1 MAFEAE
7 SDFSKQLTTRHKC
20 SACFKQ
26 YNKKEHLVEHM
37 KVSYHSVHQPRC
49 GVCLKHCK
57 SFESLREHVI
67 GPLPKEDCS
76 RVFSEQG
83 CNLCLKVFDSPIS
96 LSEHKRSCRLPA
108 PSPIGT
114 MKLPYSDPI
123 VVSHNGRG
131 PGAIAIDC
139 EMVGGGDDGT
149 LDLCALVCLIDE
161 DENVIFHTYV
171 RPQIPVTNYR
181 YEITGLT
188 EEHLRDAMP
197 LKLVQE
203 KILQILYNGESI
215 VRARMQGGKARLLVG
230 HALEHDLDCLRMTY
244 PDNLLRDT
252 AKYPPLMKTNLVCH
266 SLKYLTQKYLGYN
279 IQTSFHDPYVD
290 SVSAMRLYKRMR
302 AQDHPNDASEISTDA
317 YKSQNVTSKFDSL
330 RAKELEQM
338 SPDELYEI
346 SRPNYKCWCLDS
358 SQAIQP

>member
-1 MAFEAE
+1 CCEDVSDARPSMAKV
-7 SDFSKQLTTRHKC
+7 DINRHKC

-37 KVSYHSVHQPRC
+37 KVSYHSVI
-49 GVCLKHCK
+49 
-57 SFESLREHVI
+57 SLDAGEHVI

-96 LSEHKRSCRLPA
+96 LSEHKRSCRLLA
-108 PSPIGT
+108 PSPIRSWSNC
-114 MKLPYSDPI
+114 P
-123 VVSHNGRG
+123 R
-131 PGAIAIDC
+131 C

-161 DENVIFHTYV
+161 DVNVIFHTCMLYIV
-171 RPQIPVTNYR
+171 LDFFGGIITNWPTYNSDVTINIFR

-197 LKLVQE
+197 LKLFQE
-203 KILQILYNGESI
+203 IFLQILYNGESI

-230 HALEHDLDCLRMTY
+230 HALEHDLDCLRMNY

-252 AKYPPLMKTNLVCH
+252 AKYPPLTKTNLVCH
-266 SLKYLTQKYLGYN
+266 SLKQ
-279 IQTSFHDPYVD
+279 SFHDPYVD

-330 RAKELEQM
+330 RAKELE
-338 SPDELYEI
+338 
-346 SRPNYKCWCLDS
+346 
-358 SQAIQP
+358 

>member
-1 MAFEAE
+1 MLDLQWQRWISIGFRIFIKGEEHRSELILEFYNSIGPPFCAWFVFLFPIVAAALEPVLAV
-7 SDFSKQLTTRHKC
+7 FSTPRHKC

-37 KVSYHSVHQPRC
+37 
-49 GVCLKHCK
+49 KHCK

-96 LSEHKRSCRLPA
+96 LSEHKRSCRLLA
-108 PSPIGT
+108 PSPIRSWSNC
-114 MKLPYSDPI
+114 L
-123 VVSHNGRG
+123 R
-131 PGAIAIDC
+131 C

-161 DENVIFHTYV
+161 DVNVIFHT
-171 RPQIPVTNYR
+171 

-197 LKLVQE
+197 LKLFQE
-203 KILQILYNGESI
+203 IFLQILYNGESI

-230 HALEHDLDCLRMTY
+230 HALEHDLDCLRMNY
-244 PDNLLRDT
+244 LDNLLRDT
-252 AKYPPLMKTNLVCH
+252 AKYPPLTKTNLVQ
-266 SLKYLTQKYLGYN
+266 Y
-279 IQTSFHDPYVD
+279 
-290 SVSAMRLYKRMR
+290 
-302 AQDHPNDASEISTDA
+302 
-317 YKSQNVTSKFDSL
+317 
-330 RAKELEQM
+330 
-338 SPDELYEI
+338 PDKL
-346 SRPNYKCWCLDS
+346 S
-358 SQAIQP
+358 